1 VSVEVSPVVSLR
13 WEIWKSMLSMLRSYS
28 ALAGLNDGVAIKID
42 PPNGE
47 QFDSVFFESR
57 HVILSLS
64 FQPGTGHGT
73 WTLRER
79 EEKVERGSLKKL
91 GFTRLGTF
99 VMVEDGSLF
108 MNQEFVELDM
118 LAIDLVKKV
127 VSFEHAV
134 EGWE

>member
-1 VSVEVSPVVSLR
+1 MSVEVAAVVSLR
-13 WEIWKSMLSMLRSYS
+13 WEIWKSLLTMVRSYS
-28 ALAGLNDGVAIKID
+28 ALAGLNDGVAIKMD

-47 QFDSVFFESR
+47 LLDSVSFESR
-57 HVILSLS
+57 HVRLSLS
-64 FQPGTGHGT
+64 FQPGTGNGT

-79 EEKVERGSLKKL
+79 EEKVEHGSLKKL
-91 GFTRLGTF
+91 GFPRLGTF

-127 VSFEHAV
+127 VAFEHAV
-134 EGWE
+134 EGWK